1 MFRIFGYYPPR
12 PLRKSQK
19 LYHLLKNQAVP
30 VQEAE
35 LKSETIYLCRLDNHR
50 EYENL
55 LQAFVTEW
63 KKEKIEEAKF
73 IGAGRAPANLNTY
86 RKVKINDDYY
96 FEKVFFDSSGRV
108 DAINWFQQF
117 VSPSLSHNIRIP
129 AVKKIIHG
137 TLLHIVYF
145 DYLNLSALIG
155 EEKKEEAI
163 EISKILY
170 TWSMTNQDKIT
181 ASPIPKKI
189 TNFRKYSRFH
199 SVIDTARMHLF
210 KNDDEILAFEKRI
223 DQSRKILAHGDL
235 HAGNIFKDNTVIDW
249 DGCGFFPI
257 GLDPAVI
264 HYYLIVENEIEP
276 VESLDNWLITHY
288 KNNVDAKDWGDF
300 EINFLYFSYIQSF
313 KLVNK
318 EYFKQYNSALKE
330 VFLEKWGK

>member
-1 MFRIFGYYPPR
+1 
-12 PLRKSQK
+12 
-19 LYHLLKNQAVP
+19 
-30 VQEAE
+30 
-35 LKSETIYLCRLDNHR
+35 
-50 EYENL
+50 
-55 LQAFVTEW
+55 
-63 KKEKIEEAKF
+63 
-73 IGAGRAPANLNTY
+73 
-86 RKVKINDDYY
+86 
-96 FEKVFFDSSGRV
+96 
-108 DAINWFQQF
+108 
-117 VSPSLSHNIRIP
+117 
-129 AVKKIIHG
+129 
-137 TLLHIVYF
+137 
-145 DYLNLSALIG
+145 
-155 EEKKEEAI
+155 
-163 EISKILY
+163 
-170 TWSMTNQDKIT
+170 
-181 ASPIPKKI
+181 
-189 TNFRKYSRFH
+189 
-199 SVIDTARMHLF
+199 
-210 KNDDEILAFEKRI
+210 I